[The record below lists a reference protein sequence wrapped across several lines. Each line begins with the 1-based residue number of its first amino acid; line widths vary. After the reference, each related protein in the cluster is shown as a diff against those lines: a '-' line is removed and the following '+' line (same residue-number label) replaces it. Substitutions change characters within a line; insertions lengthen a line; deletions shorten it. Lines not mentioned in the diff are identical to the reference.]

1 MNTLRGNGNKKYRG
15 PKIMEMTGQK
25 KKKLIREKG
34 WFYVGFENLSPFSG
48 FFCFLFFVFFGHA
61 SRLVGS

>member
-15 PKIMEMTGQK
+15 PKTMEMTGQ

-48 FFCFLFFVFFGHA
+48 FFFLAMPQGLWESQFPI
-61 SRLVGS
+61 RD

>member
-25 KKKLIREKG
+25 KKLIREKG
-34 WFYVGFENLSPFSG
+34 WFYVGFENLSPFSA
-48 FFCFLFFVFFGHA
+48 FCFVFFFFFGHA